1 MSELE
6 VPIQCRGRDGAY
18 RKGGTHLIGDIF
30 GHALGQ
36 PIVGEYEIQEIT
48 AFYIFQNEVYKFQ
61 LRQRSACNTAQ
72 IK

>member
-1 MSELE
+1 M
-6 VPIQCRGRDGAY
+6 
-18 RKGGTHLIGDIF
+18 F

-36 PIVGEYEIQEIT
+36 PIVSEYEIQEIT